1 MVIWERNL
9 HDQIHMTEWIW
20 PKFGEHDRKISEQW
34 ALTIEYKYAQK
45 ILLLDVKFSD
55 QMVCH
60 IYPNTW
66 SVIRNVTVLKFTFRM
81 DEDETQSGKKE
92 ERERTKSD
100 ERTNKKKGRLEST
113 DVDGPDLSVELQKL
127 EEMVRNFS
135 CLRAH
140 FVQSDTVGI
149 RNPTPEIR
157 TFWQF

>member
-1 MVIWERNL
+1 M
-9 HDQIHMTEWIW
+9 
-20 PKFGEHDRKISEQW
+20 
-34 ALTIEYKYAQK
+34 
-45 ILLLDVKFSD
+45 
-55 QMVCH
+55 
-60 IYPNTW
+60 
-66 SVIRNVTVLKFTFRM
+66 IRNVTVLKFTFRM

-149 RNPTPEIR
+149 RNPTTKIR